1 VHVEVL
7 PGKKMKKRHMI
18 NLPAATAAA
27 APAQTTLL
35 RVTLFERPGNG
46 IDDTLGL
53 KTQLKTLMHTGVL
66 KASLEVAIEAV
77 TGVKPKLAHLK
88 VHSKSIALWDVQKCG
103 NHMSKIVKSFAVH
116 YTRRQVPM
124 ALYNACSTFMTKMSF
139 SHDYILDNRD
149 AVHCRTATRSFA
161 QRWKMGKKD
170 SDPKDFDKMCGRFCQ
185 AKYGEDSPQCQFA

>member
-1 VHVEVL
+1 
-7 PGKKMKKRHMI
+7 MKKRHMI
-18 NLPAATAAA
+18 NQPAATAAA
-27 APAQTTLL
+27 APPQTTLL

-46 IDDTLGL
+46 IDDTAGL

-88 VHSKSIALWDVQKCG
+88 VHSKAIALWDVKKCG

-161 QRWKMGKKD
+161 QRWKMGRKD
-170 SDPKDFDKMCGRFCQ
+170 SDPEDFEQMCGRFCQ
-185 AKYGEDSPQCQFA
+185 AKYGDDSPQCQFA